1 MAQVRETNGQLQTV
15 YRRFHRVVNG
25 EYSIRLLEWTKLNWS
40 ENEQFEHCLTL
51 TKTLCPINCVI
62 LHIEFM
68 SGILHILEN
77 AKRNDKRL
85 FSLLI
90 DPDKTGG
97 AELERTALA
106 AKDAGVDLLFV
117 GGSLLVNDR
126 LFDTVQIIKAN
137 CDIPVVLF
145 PGDNMQVVP
154 NADAILLLSVI
165 SGRNAEMLIGKHVVA
180 APRLKNS
187 GLEIIPTGYMLIDS
201 GRPTTASYMSNTNP
215 LPHDKDDIAACTAM
229 AGEML
234 GMKTIFMDGGSGAMN
249 AVSESMVKRVSQHV
263 DVPLIVGGGLKT
275 PEMAKARFDAG
286 ATVVVVGNAV
296 EKNGSLLAELASAK
310 F

>member
-1 MAQVRETNGQLQTV
+1 MQVHQHIAKAKET
-15 YRRFHRVVNG
+15 G
-25 EYSIRLLEWTKLNWS
+25 EK
-40 ENEQFEHCLTL
+40 
-51 TKTLCPINCVI
+51 
-62 LHIEFM
+62 
-68 SGILHILEN
+68 
-77 AKRNDKRL
+77 L

-90 DPDKTGG
+90 DPDKTSGSDV
-97 AELERTALA
+97 ERTALA
-106 AKDAGVDLLFV
+106 AAQANVDLLFV

-201 GRPTTASYMSNTNP
+201 GKPTTASYMSNTNP
-215 LPHDKDDIAACTAM
+215 IPHDKDDIAACTAM

-234 GMKTIFMDGGSGAMN
+234 GLKTIFMDGGSGAQN
-249 AVSESMVKRVSQHV
+249 SVSASMVKRVSNHV
-263 DVPLIVGGGLKT
+263 DVPIIVGGGLKT

-286 ATVVVVGNAV
+286 ATVVVVGNAI
-296 EKNGSLLAELASAK
+296 EKDGSLLQELASAK
-310 F
+310 L